1 SKVKDDAWK
10 LMGTLLAPEDNLEF
24 AKNVGVLPIHNG
36 ADKDPYFG
44 SESFKGWFQ
53 ELSDP
58 KTFEFVTPPTHLENL
73 GNFYDSVSVKNFQE
87 VLLGQKTAKQVADDW
102 SAFLTE
108 QQQAWM
114 AKNKK

>member
-1 SKVKDDAWK
+1 
-10 LMGTLLAPEDNLEF
+10 M
-24 AKNVGVLPIHNG
+24 
-36 ADKDPYFG
+36 
-44 SESFKGWFQ
+44 
-53 ELSDP
+53 
-58 KTFEFVTPPTHLENL
+58 TPPTHLENL